1 MRANFKP
8 INSFST
14 YRVSTFVAERKLP
27 YPIEHYQK
35 KYVNITPVVQQPLR
49 VNVSPAPVFPLLSRP
64 RGFKENSSRFGGVSF
79 LKPVFGSYN
88 SRRLDVKRL
97 FSSTF
102 DDNNKNEKQQKLSLP
117 EEDAQKKHVDNK
129 TQTSEKVVKFVL
141 TVILTIVLVPW
152 LYAFGVIMMWFT
164 ICIIA
169 LLINLPFY

>member
-49 VNVSPAPVFPLLSRP
+49 VNVSPAPVFPSLSRP
-64 RGFKENSSRFGGVSF
+64 RSLKENSSRFGGASF
-79 LKPVFGSYN
+79 LKPDN
-88 SRRLDVKRL
+88 SRRLDMKRW
-97 FSSTF
+97 FSSTP
-102 DDNNKNEKQQKLSLP
+102 DDNNKNEKQQKLSLS
-117 EEDAQKKHVDNK
+117 EEDAQKKQVDNK